1 MNPFEELGIS
11 QNVLKAITELGFT
24 TPTPIQEKSIPVL
37 LEGET
42 DFVGLAQT
50 GTGKTAAF
58 GLPLIELLDLSIN
71 QPQGLILCPTRELC
85 LQITKDLQSFSKYH
99 GQINVTAIYG
109 GASITEQLRSIRK
122 GCQIIVATPGRML
135 DVINRGGVNFTEV
148 RYLILDEADEMLNMG
163 FQEDINS
170 ILSNT
175 PKEKKTWLF
184 SATMPNEVR
193 RIASK
198 YMVNPFELTVG
209 EKNTAN
215 VNIEHEYYIVRA
227 RDKYLALK
235 RIVDFN
241 PDIFGII
248 FSRTKIETQEIA
260 EALIKDGYNA
270 DSLHGDLSQQQRD
283 KVMKRYRDRSLQILV
298 ATDVAARGIDVHDIT
313 HVINYSLPDEI
324 ENYTHRSGRTA
335 RAGKTGVSIS
345 IINSKELGKI
355 KQLER
360 ATNKKFTRCEIPG
373 GYEIC
378 EKQLFSIV
386 HKIHNVPVNEEQIAP
401 YMPRILSEFEDTSKE
416 DFIRRFASIEFN
428 RFLDYYKNAPDLNAA
443 TENIREGGRF
453 EKGDR
458 ADRGSDRSGDRNSR
472 NGSSYARDGD
482 SSGSDRFSRNG
493 SKGDFTRLFINLGS
507 VDDLTRGDLLRLI
520 CDSSNLDGSKV
531 GKIDLKGVYSFFE
544 VENDLVNKV
553 FEGFKDIEH
562 SNRKV
567 RVEVSQDGDKRRDER
582 KGGGTY
588 VGGSS
593 SSNFSGK
600 RKSYSSSGDRRT
612 EGNFK
617 GGEGNRSKKSFGDR
631 DKY

>member
-11 QNVLKAITELGFT
+11 QNVLKAIEELGFK

-85 LQITKDLQSFSKYH
+85 LQITKDIQSFAKYH
-99 GQINVTAIYG
+99 GHINVTAIYG

-122 GCQIIVATPGRML
+122 GCQIVVATPGRML
-135 DVINRGGVNFTEV
+135 DVINRGGVNFSEV

-170 ILSNT
+170 ILAST

-184 SATMPNEVR
+184 SATMPAEVR
-193 RIASK
+193 RIANK
-198 YMVNPFELTVG
+198 YMVTPFELTVG

-215 VNIEHEYYIVRA
+215 VNIEHEYYIVKA

-335 RAGKTGVSIS
+335 RAGKTGISIS

-360 ATNKKFTRCEIPG
+360 STNKKFTRCEIPG

-401 YMPRILSEFEDTSKE
+401 YMPRILAEFEDTSKE

-428 RFLDYYKNAPDLNAA
+428 RFLEYYKNAPDLNAVA
-443 TENIREGGRF
+443 EVREGGRS
-453 EKGDR
+453 E
-458 ADRGSDRSGDRNSR
+458 RGERGEFGR
-472 NGSSYARDGD
+472 D
-482 SSGSDRFSRNG
+482 SSGSSDRFGRGG

-507 VDDLTRGDLLRLI
+507 VDDLTRGDMLRLI
-520 CDSSNLDGSKV
+520 CDNAHIEGDKV

-553 FEGFKDIEH
+553 FDGFKEVEH

-567 RVEVSQDGDKRRDER
+567 RIEVSQDGDKRRDER
-582 KGGGTY
+582 RGGGSFGS
-588 VGGSS
+588 GGSS
-593 SSNFSGK
+593 GGSSGGFGSK
-600 RKSYSSSGDRRT
+600 RKSFSSGGDRGERSR
-612 EGNFK
+612 EK
-617 GGEGNRSKKSFGDR
+617 KPYRGGER
-631 DKY
+631 Y